1 MNLKKPL
8 KNLLK
13 NLLVLPIL
21 LFSSTALA
29 NVKPQWI
36 SNADLDGDQH
46 PEVIFT
52 GNLYDLA
59 FNERGEM
66 VSWYVKPVVGSST
79 INTQVNPPDISQLQT
94 QMANSLFSG
103 QKGLVVGDLG
113 NTDPVSNVKTPQI
126 TVVGDVNKPDKLL
139 AQFEYQ
145 QGAVTVQKKIEIDPS
160 RFTLAVQVNVIGI
173 GKYSLEFAGVNGSDV
188 ATMQAQIKNSP
199 TIINAG
205 PVSNINYVAIQKD
218 PPFWNP
224 NDSGSLIVQPVDK
237 PGGNTS
243 VNTSVNAT
251 LVPGIPAQSA
261 GQISIPHKFKLEL
274 SGPADLKIYGGRKE
288 LVRLQL
294 EGWIDLPGIFEP
306 NIWGRVSQG
315 LMWLMTAIHGVIGSW
330 FFTIALITVLIRL
343 ILWPLMHRQY
353 LSTAEM
359 QAIQPEVKEIQAK
372 FKENPERLQ
381 QETMRLYKD
390 HSVNPAA
397 GCLPALVQM
406 PIWFVMWRVPYYY
419 EFREGFAWLPD
430 LSLPDTLYILPV
442 LYVGVNI
449 LNLWI
454 TTRKTPDMFRQQVF
468 IYPIFA
474 FIALQFPAG
483 ATIYFV
489 ISTLIGVIQYLV
501 INRWVA
507 QHMEK
512 RNVTKVV
519 TSKIVK

>member
-1 MNLKKPL
+1 MNLKK
-8 KNLLK
+8 LLK
-13 NLLVLPIL
+13 RLLILPIFPIVL
-21 LFSSTALA
+21 LSSTALA
-29 NVKPQWI
+29 NVKPQWVTA
-36 SNADLDGDQH
+36 ADLDGDQR

-66 VSWYVKPVVGSST
+66 VSWYVKPIVGAST
-79 INTQVNPPDISQLQT
+79 INTTVNPPDISQLQN
-94 QMANSLFSG
+94 QLANNLFSG

-113 NTDPVSNVKTPQI
+113 NTDPVSDIKPPQ
-126 TVVGDVNKPDKLL
+126 VSSVGDQAKPDKLL
-139 AQFEYQ
+139 AQFEYK

-160 RFTLAVQVNVIGI
+160 RFTLAVKVNVIGAT
-173 GKYSLEFAGVNGSDV
+173 KYSLEFAGVNGSDV
-188 ATMQAQIKNSP
+188 ATMQAVIKNSP
-199 TIINAG
+199 SIINAG
-205 PVSNINYVAIQKD
+205 AVSNINYVAIQKD
-218 PPFWNP
+218 PPFWNS
-224 NDSGSLIVQPVDK
+224 NDSGSLIVQPQ
-237 PGGNTS
+237 GT
-243 VNTSVNAT
+243 TSVNAT
-251 LVPGIPAQSA
+251 LIPGIPSQNAT
-261 GQISIPHKFKLEL
+261 QISIPHKFKLEL
-274 SGPADLKIYGGRKE
+274 SGPADLKVYGGRKE

-294 EGWIDLPGIFEP
+294 EGFIDLPGLFEP

-330 FFTIALITVLIRL
+330 FFTIALITVLIRAL
-343 ILWPLMHRQY
+343 LWPLMHRQY

-359 QAIQPEVKEIQAK
+359 QTIQPQVKELQAK

-381 QETMRLYKD
+381 QETMRLYKE
-390 HSVNPAA
+390 HNVNPVA
-397 GCLPALVQM
+397 GCLPAIVQM

-454 TTRKTPDMFRQQVF
+454 TTRKTPEMFRQQVF

-512 RNVTKVV
+512 RNVIKVV
-519 TSKIVK
+519 ASKITK